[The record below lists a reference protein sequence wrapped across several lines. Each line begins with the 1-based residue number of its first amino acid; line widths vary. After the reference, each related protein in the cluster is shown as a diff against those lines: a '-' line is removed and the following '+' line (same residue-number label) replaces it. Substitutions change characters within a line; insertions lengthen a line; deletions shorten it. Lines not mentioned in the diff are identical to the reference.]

1 MSRPL
6 PIVIIAVIFLFVG
19 VASASAFFEFLP
31 DPGSSPSIFDD
42 FNWSSTS
49 NGYWHQNAYGA
60 TARIKDSLLT
70 LSGDSIEL
78 DRRVQTD
85 PYRTVIVAKVRGI
98 QFHKFS
104 LGIGVYHAGT
114 VGLEFDNDGVKCGR
128 GTDQGWQIDIM
139 KAWTKPPAN
148 QWFYLGVDVKNPYPD
163 PATIPQNDALLKPI
177 TLRCSMWDS
186 TGHLVAT
193 DVASNPVP
201 NTHYVGL
208 DEAYMRTWDSGN
220 LYQIDWFYAGPPS
233 GNPARSFLQ
242 RPA

>member
-1 MSRPL
+1 MIRPL
-6 PIVIIAVIFLFVG
+6 PIVIIAIIFLFVG
-19 VASASAFFEFLP
+19 VASASAFFAFLP
-31 DPGSSPSIFDD
+31 DPGSSPSIYDD
-42 FNWSSTS
+42 FNWSSTA

-60 TARIKDSLLT
+60 TARIENSLLT
-70 LSGDSIEL
+70 LTGDSIEL

-85 PYRTVIVAKVRGI
+85 PYETVIIAKVRGI

-104 LGIGVYHAGT
+104 LGIGIYHAGT

-139 KAWTKPPAN
+139 KAWTKPPVN
-148 QWFYLGVDVKNPYPD
+148 QWFYVAVDVKNPYPN
-163 PATIPQNDALLKPI
+163 PATMPQNETDIKPV

-186 TGHLVAT
+186 AGHLVAT
-193 DVASNPVP
+193 DIASNPVP
-201 NTHYVGL
+201 NTHYVAL

-233 GNPARSFLQ
+233 GNPGRRFLQ